1 MADVLDVRVVSAD
14 SVVWSGE
21 ASSVIARTVEGDI
34 GILPNHEP
42 VLSLLTP
49 GGVEII
55 QPDGVRDVVA
65 VDGGFMSVAQ
75 GRVSVISE
83 YARLGQE
90 ISVDQAERALDE
102 ASSRLDAGEDDEET
116 RQAYR
121 RAQAQLSAAHKAA
134 RA

>member
-1 MADVLDVRVVSAD
+1 MADPLDVRVVSAD
-14 SVVWSGE
+14 AVVWSGE
-21 ASSVIARTVEGDI
+21 ADSVIARTVDGDI
-34 GILPNHEP
+34 GILPGHEP

-55 QPDGVRDVVA
+55 QPGGVREVVA

-83 YARLGQE
+83 YARMGQE
-90 ISVDQAERALDE
+90 ITVDQAERALD
-102 ASSRLDAGEDDEET
+102 AAKQKLDGGDDSEET

-121 RAQAQLSAAHKAA
+121 RAEAQLQAA
-134 RA
+134 RKAQ